1 VDLADFDHN
10 AVFASFLAESEEGL
24 DLMEQALLHMESNP
38 SEPEVLHNIFRVAH
52 SLKGNA
58 ASLEL
63 NELAGFAHVVEDLL
77 EVFRGQMAA
86 PGPELISLLLKA
98 VDELR
103 GMVASSFTAPQ
114 GLTFEQQE
122 LRKKIAVEVVKRSK
136 RVVTAGAVSGDSA
149 VAVKPDALPAN
160 HRTLRADVGK
170 LDHMLNLTGEIVIA
184 QGRLRRMIERLDTE
198 PGREILEMHREA
210 ERLYMELQNEVMS
223 IRMVPVGPL
232 FRQLIRTVRDLAK
245 SHGKLAR
252 LEVVGGDVEV
262 DTTVLEQLKDPL
274 LHLVRNAIDHG
285 LEKPAVRQS
294 QGKNPCGVIRLTAA
308 HSGGNII
315 VKMQDDGSGFD
326 RKRILEKARRLGLWS
341 GKDELRDQDVCHL
354 VLQPGFSTA
363 ESVTDLSGR
372 GVGLDVVRRN
382 IDSIRGTVEISSPAG
397 KGSTVT
403 IRLPLTLAIIEGF
416 QVKVGA
422 ETFIVP
428 LEHVTEC
435 MELPAQSGADPR
447 NIDSRNHDSSNQD
460 SSNQDSRNYDSRNQE
475 ASGVLSL
482 RGAALPYVR
491 LRRVFR
497 LSGQPAKRENI
508 VVVKINEFH
517 AGIAVD
523 ELLGGMQTVVK
534 PLGRALRT
542 VPGIAGST
550 VLGDGRVGLILDVPG
565 LLRGLMHSAL
575 QAQA

>member
-1 VDLADFDHN
+1 MDLADFDRH

-24 DLMEQALLHMESNP
+24 DLMEQALLQMESNP
-38 SEPEVLHNIFRVAH
+38 AEPEVLHNIFRVAH

-63 NELAGFAHVVEDLL
+63 NDLAGFAHVVEDLL
-77 EVFRGQMAA
+77 EIFRGQKAV
-86 PGPELISLLLKA
+86 PSPELISLLLKA

-103 GMVASSFTAPQ
+103 GMVANAASAPQ
-114 GLTFEQQE
+114 SLTPEQQE
-122 LRKKIAVEVVKRSK
+122 LRKKIALQVEKRSK
-136 RVVTAGAVSGDSA
+136 RVVNAGVVSGDSTAA
-149 VAVKPDALPAN
+149 VRPDLLPAAQ
-160 HRTLRADVGK
+160 RTLRAEVGK

-184 QGRLRRMIERLDTE
+184 QGRLRRMIERLNTE
-198 PGREILEMHREA
+198 QGRAILEMHREA

-252 LEVVGGDVEV
+252 LEVVGGEVEV
-262 DTTVLEQLKDPL
+262 DTTVFEQLKDPL

-285 LEKPAVRQS
+285 LENPAVRQS

-315 VKMQDDGSGFD
+315 VQMQDDGAGFD
-326 RKRILEKARRLGLWS
+326 RKLILDKAHRLGLWS
-341 GKDELRDQDVCHL
+341 GKEELRDQDVYDL

-382 IDSIRGTVEISSPAG
+382 IDSIRGTVEISSTAG
-397 KGSTVT
+397 KGSVVT

-416 QVKVGA
+416 QVRVGA
-422 ETFIVP
+422 ETFVVP

-435 MELPAQSGADPR
+435 MELPAQSGM
-447 NIDSRNHDSSNQD
+447 DSRNL
-460 SSNQDSRNYDSRNQE
+460 E
-475 ASGVLSL
+475 TSGVLSL
-482 RGAALPYVR
+482 RGRALPYVR
-491 LRRVFR
+491 LRRVFS

-517 AGIAVD
+517 GGIAVD

-534 PLGRALRT
+534 PLGRALRA

-565 LLRGLMHSAL
+565 LLRGVMHSAL